1 MGNSCLLREN
11 LKNPLFFY
19 YIKDM
24 EPIILA
30 SGSIRR
36 HEYFKKLHL
45 PFSIMVPG
53 IEEYNDSGLT
63 PEELAK
69 DLARR
74 KIDAI
79 IKNLAIR
86 LPPWI
91 CAADTLISLD
101 GKVIGKTKNREE
113 AHTALTLLSGREH
126 HVITAIALFNGKER
140 AVDCRTNTSTVSFAE
155 LSPKEIE
162 WYLDTCE
169 WQGSA
174 GAYKVQGLAACFID
188 RIDGSYSSIV
198 GLPVRVLY
206 QMLID
211 NGYEYS

>member
-1 MGNSCLLREN
+1 
-11 LKNPLFFY
+11 
-19 YIKDM
+19 M

-53 IEEYNDSGLT
+53 IEENNNMELV

-74 KIDAI
+74 KIEAI
-79 IKNLAIR
+79 IKNLSNR
-86 LPPWI
+86 MPPWI

-101 GKVIGKTKNREE
+101 GKVIGKTKSREE
-113 AHTALTLLSGREH
+113 ARTALTLLSGREH

-140 AVDCRTNTSTVSFAE
+140 AVDCRTNTSTVWFAA

-174 GAYKVQGLAACFID
+174 GAYKVQGLAACFIE